1 MLPVAS
7 AAPIKR
13 DENIT
18 WPECPRRGGR
28 AATIPPSS
36 AVTSLIRAVLP
47 GLTATRRRQQKE
59 KGKASIE
66 RPAGEVLDEMLE
78 RRGVAERRVRRL
90 TRRPDAAERRR
101 ERSEDEE
108 EGEGD
113 RSARRSGVDDMGA
126 DGGAA
131 R

>member
-1 MLPVAS
+1 
-7 AAPIKR
+7 
-13 DENIT
+13 
-18 WPECPRRGGR
+18 
-28 AATIPPSS
+28 
-36 AVTSLIRAVLP
+36 
-47 GLTATRRRQQKE
+47 
-59 KGKASIE
+59 
-66 RPAGEVLDEMLE
+66 MLE